1 MVRRKKEDA
10 LATRDSIMDA
20 AALLFEKQGVAGTT
34 LQHIATAAGVTR
46 GAIYWHFED
55 KGALFQALM
64 ERAKMPMEAAM
75 RALDVEDTDDP
86 LRDLRDCMLESLRLT
101 ATDERMR
108 RVFDIATRKLEMVG
122 EMSVLRERLLQ
133 SHQRWMERAGS
144 RIRIGIRLGQ
154 VKPDVSPTMAALG
167 LWVALDGLIRIWL
180 VNPAAYDLQ
189 QAGRHLIDTQLDCLR
204 A

>member
-10 LATRDSIMDA
+10 LATRDAIMDA

-75 RALDVEDTDDP
+75 RVLDMEDTVDP
-86 LRDLRDCMLESLRLT
+86 LRDLRDCLLESLRLT

-108 RVFDIATRKLEMVG
+108 RMFDIATRKLEMVG
-122 EMSVLRERLLQ
+122 EMSVLRERLLLN
-133 SHQRWMERAGS
+133 HQRWMERAES
-144 RIRIGIRLGQ
+144 RFRIGIRLGQ
-154 VKPDVSPTMAALG
+154 VRADVSLTMAALG
-167 LWVALDGLIRIWL
+167 LWVAMDGLIRIWL

-189 QAGRHLIDTQLDCLR
+189 EAGRHLIDTQLDCLR
-204 A
+204 P

>member
-10 LATRDSIMDA
+10 LATRESIMDA

-55 KGALFQALM
+55 KGALFHALM
-64 ERAKMPMEAAM
+64 ERAKMPMETAM
-75 RALDVEDTDDP
+75 RALDVEDTEDP
-86 LRDLRDCMLESLRLT
+86 LGDLRNCLVESLRLT
-101 ATDERMR
+101 STDERMR
-108 RVFDIATRKLEMVG
+108 RMFDIATRKLEMVG

-133 SHQRWMERAGS
+133 NHKRWMERAES

-154 VKPDVSPTMAALG
+154 VKPVVSPTMAALG
-167 LWVALDGLIRIWL
+167 LWVAMDGLIRIWL
-180 VNPAAYDLQ
+180 VNPDAYDLQ
-189 QAGRHLIDTQLDCLR
+189 EAGRYLIDTQLDCLR
-204 A
+204 P